1 MADKQKTIKKP
12 VHLIGKGL
20 HSGIDVEISFHP
32 APSDHGFVFVRT
44 DLPEK
49 PIIHALAENVVDTSR
64 GTTLE
69 ENGVKVATIEH
80 VLASFTGLGIDNALI
95 EIKGPEAPIM
105 GGSSAKF
112 VEAILEA
119 GIAELEEERDYFK
132 ITEKIVF
139 SDEENGVDLMIY
151 PDDHLSINV
160 LIDYNSKVLG
170 NQYAILN
177 HISEFNDEIAPCRT
191 FVFFDELEPLAKKGL
206 IRGGDLDNAIV
217 IMDRVVDQSELD
229 RIADLF
235 NKPHIK
241 VNSEG
246 VLNNI
251 DLRFPN
257 EPARHKLLDIMGDLA
272 LIGRPV
278 IGKIVATRPGH
289 HANTEMAKKVRQAI
303 RKAISLE
310 KIPVYNPDEKAVYD
324 INQVKTL
331 LPHRY
336 PFLLVDKIIYLDD
349 HSIVGIKNLTFN
361 EEFFQ
366 GHFPGEPIMPG
377 VLQIEAMAQ
386 VGGILV
392 LSRMEEP
399 QKYSTYFLKIDKVK
413 FKRKVIPGDTLIS
426 KMEMNEPMRRG
437 IVTMF
442 AQAFVGNNLVVEGEF
457 MAQIVKNKEKNDP

>member
-1 MADKQKTIKKP
+1 MTDKQKTIKKTARL
-12 VHLIGKGL
+12 VGKGL
-20 HSGIDVEISFHP
+20 HSGVDVEISFHP
-32 APSDHGFVFVRT
+32 APANQGFKFIRT
-44 DLPEK
+44 DLPDK
-49 PIIHALAENVVDTSR
+49 PVIHVLAENVVDTSR

-69 ENGVKVATIEH
+69 ENGVKVATVEH

-119 GIAELEEERDYFK
+119 GITELEEEKNYYR

-177 HISEFNDEIAPCRT
+177 HLSEFKDEIAPCRT

-217 IMDRVVDQSELD
+217 IMDRVVDQSEVD

-272 LIGRPV
+272 LAGQPV

-289 HANTEMAKKVRQAI
+289 HANTELAKKVRQSI
-303 RKAISLE
+303 RKSAS
-310 KIPVYNPDEKAVYD
+310 KKNIPVYDPNVAPILD
-324 INQVKTL
+324 INQIKKI

-349 HSIVGIKNLTFN
+349 HSIVGMKNLTFN

-366 GHFPGEPIMPG
+366 GHFPDEPIMPG
-377 VLQIEAMAQ
+377 VLQIEAMVQ
-386 VGGILV
+386 VGGVLV
-392 LSRMEEP
+392 LSRVEEP
-399 QKYSTYFLKIDKVK
+399 KKYSTYFLKIDKVK
-413 FKRKVIPGDTLIS
+413 FKRKVIPGDTLVF
-426 KMEMNEPMRRG
+426 KMEMTEPIRRG

-457 MAQIVKNKEKNDP
+457 MAQVVKNKE

>member
-1 MADKQKTIKKP
+1 
-12 VHLIGKGL
+12 
-20 HSGIDVEISFHP
+20 
-32 APSDHGFVFVRT
+32 
-44 DLPEK
+44 
-49 PIIHALAENVVDTSR
+49 
-64 GTTLE
+64 
-69 ENGVKVATIEH
+69 
-80 VLASFTGLGIDNALI
+80 
-95 EIKGPEAPIM
+95 
-105 GGSSAKF
+105 
-112 VEAILEA
+112 
-119 GIAELEEERDYFK
+119 
-132 ITEKIVF
+132 
-139 SDEENGVDLMIY
+139 
-151 PDDHLSINV
+151 
-160 LIDYNSKVLG
+160 
-170 NQYAILN
+170 
-177 HISEFNDEIAPCRT
+177 
-191 FVFFDELEPLAKKGL
+191 
-206 IRGGDLDNAIV
+206 
-217 IMDRVVDQSELD
+217 VVDQSELD